1 MITWMQ
7 KHRKWLVV
15 TMWISVI
22 SFVGAGAVG
31 WGSYDFGKS
40 GGAIAKVG
48 EYEITQKELQSQYN
62 KYYNY
67 YSSIPLSKNN

>member
-67 YSSIPLSKNN
+67 YS